1 MMLTLII
8 VCAFIIW
15 FSSVWIAV
23 LSLMSFIGGWNT
35 LSRLYP
41 PAISEKNNIS
51 AKYPFSSIKMGIVS
65 YRSCINI
72 SFTGNGIIL
81 EAMKIFSIGHKPV
94 FIPYNKI
101 QGAQKGKAFSTYITF
116 TIENKKITIFGKA
129 GEKLFSRL
137 SSGDTTEK
145 NITTHY

>member
-1 MMLTLII
+1 MVFICMDCRI
-8 VCAFIIW
+8 VADVIHRRLEH
-15 FSSVWIAV
+15 AEQ
-23 LSLMSFIGGWNT
+23 T
-35 LSRLYP
+35 LS
-41 PAISEKNNIS
+41 SGNFEKNNIA
-51 AKYPFSSIKMGIVS
+51 AKYSFSSIKMGIVS

-81 EAMKIFSIGHKPV
+81 EAMKIFSIRHKPL